1 MNSSVINLLMKS
13 VPSVFSCHQKET
25 WSSTRGLICGVHHI
39 QTVTSTKP
47 NKTILDGIKH
57 RSVIQSNPTL
67 PLPEASLIT
76 VPLSTPFLS
85 ICTPDIISVVSKV
98 VQIASWPLAT
108 SKLQSRLHPVA
119 KANLQSCHF
128 YKQPVPLAIFF
139 WLFNQITSLHQFFPT
154 STYGYFDFC
163 LF

>member
-1 MNSSVINLLMKS
+1 MGWL
-13 VPSVFSCHQKET
+13 
-25 WSSTRGLICGVHHI
+25 HHI
-39 QTVTSTKP
+39 QTVISTKP

-76 VPLSTPFLS
+76 VPLSTSFLS

-108 SKLQSRLHPVA
+108 STLQSRLHPVA
-119 KANLQSCHF
+119 KANLQSCHL

-154 STYGYFDFC
+154 STNGYFDFC